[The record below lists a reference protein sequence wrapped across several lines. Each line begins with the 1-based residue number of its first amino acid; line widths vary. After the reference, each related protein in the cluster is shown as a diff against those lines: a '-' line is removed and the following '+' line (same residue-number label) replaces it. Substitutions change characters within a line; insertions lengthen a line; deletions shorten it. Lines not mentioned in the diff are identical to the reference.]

1 MLQKKGHKTLR
12 DDVEALRAEKR
23 KPKTG
28 KIFYFFIFLLLLLVG
43 ASFPG
48 YIIYIEGFICL
59 LSLFQYGLTL
69 NRTKKDKRKLQKRYE
84 KKVRILP
91 WAILTIYF
99 AFFAVILTV
108 YGVLYYVLRLSVG
121 FSVREWMKYSLPVF
135 LLFEIVVLQ
144 LNVRMEREV

>member
-12 DDVEALRAEKR
+12 DDVEALRAAKR

-28 KIFYFFIFLLLLLVG
+28 KNFYFFIFLLLLLVG
-43 ASFPG
+43 ACFPG
-48 YIIYIEGFICL
+48 YIIYIEWFICL
-59 LSLFQYGLTL
+59 LSLFQYGSTL

>member
-121 FSVREWMKYSLPVF
+121 FSVGEWMKYSLPVF

>member
-1 MLQKKGHKTLR
+1 MLQKKGRKTLS

-59 LSLFQYGLTL
+59 LSLFQYGSTL

-91 WAILTIYF
+91 WAILAIYF

>member
-43 ASFPG
+43 ARFPG

-84 KKVRILP
+84 KKVRVLP

-121 FSVREWMKYSLPVF
+121 FSVREWMKDSLPVF

>member
-1 MLQKKGHKTLR
+1 MKNH
-12 DDVEALRAEKR
+12 
-23 KPKTG
+23 
-28 KIFYFFIFLLLLLVG
+28 
-43 ASFPG
+43 
-48 YIIYIEGFICL
+48 
-59 LSLFQYGLTL
+59 
-69 NRTKKDKRKLQKRYE
+69 RTKKDKRKLQKRYE
-84 KKVRILP
+84 KKVRVLP

-108 YGVLYYVLRLSVG
+108 YGVLYYILRLSVG

>member
-28 KIFYFFIFLLLLLVG
+28 KIFYFFLLLVG

-48 YIIYIEGFICL
+48 YILYIEGFICL
-59 LSLFQYGLTL
+59 LSLFQCGLTL

-121 FSVREWMKYSLPVF
+121 FSVGEWRKYSLPVF